1 MKVLCSFTAFLKG
14 TAVAA
19 NDSEDVVRTKSLTAF
34 REKKKKVEILPERR
48 RTDSKV
54 LNNYMK

>member
-19 NDSEDVVRTKSLTAF
+19 NDSEDVRTKSLTAF
-34 REKKKKVEILPERR
+34 REKKRK
-48 RTDSKV
+48 
-54 LNNYMK
+54 